1 MIVSSPL
8 YKDPIFNGPAD
19 PMVIR
24 KESDGKFYMFY
35 TQRRANQQVDYVS
48 YCYGTAIGVA
58 ESTNGAQWLYRGA
71 HADVFVT

>member
-1 MIVSSPL
+1 MKVPAPL
-8 YKDPIFNGPAD
+8 YRDPIYNGAAD

-35 TQRRANQQVDYVS
+35 TQRRANVPLEDVA

-58 ESTNGAQWLYRGA
+58 ESEDGA
-71 HADVFVT
+71 H